1 MLKPSTLHKRGRKK
15 RKRRRKPTPT
25 TGYFVGRRHYQTLM
39 DVWHACGVGGD
50 TRRLATKE
58 EAIYG
63 DVLACS
69 AADANGVFYVNGRRV
84 QIAAKLPVNANVKKG
99 LARLDRIAAEVTAG
113 AAAA

>member
-15 RKRRRKPTPT
+15 RKRRRKATPT

-39 DVWHACGVGGD
+39 DVWRVCGVGD
-50 TRRLATKE
+50 QRRPLKA

-63 DVLACS
+63 DVIARA

-84 QIAAKLPVNANVKKG
+84 QMAAKLPVNANVKKG
-99 LARLDRIAAEVTAG
+99 LARLDRIAADITAS
-113 AAAA
+113 AAPA